1 MNSEKL
7 KEEILNY
14 IRFDKLGVE
23 KLLKKCETLYE
34 QDDGI
39 IDFKNEE
46 EWNEEYFYELFP
58 ATRKNFSR
66 EKVEELLKVHD
77 KVRGKVKEDNNS
89 TKIPLLN
96 QVNSEKLK
104 EDVLNYIRFDKPGVE
119 KLLKKCEELYVV
131 DDGIIDFKSEE
142 EWTEEYFYELFPA
155 TRKNFS
161 REKVEELLKVHDKVR
176 GKVKEETEANFKEA
190 YFDKENRKKV
200 KKIEVDDNKN
210 EKSGFIENAKHLAVG
225 VVVGVVAG
233 YKIGKEYIKNS
244 KNRGKK

>member
-14 IRFDKLGVE
+14 IRFDKSGVE
-23 KLLKKCETLYE
+23 KLLRKCETLYE

-66 EKVEELLKVHD
+66 EKVKELLKVHD
-77 KVRGKVKEDNNS
+77 KVRGKVQKENFKKEIQNNFI
-89 TKIPLLN
+89 TKTTSSKRTDGD
-96 QVNSEKLK
+96 QLK
-104 EDVLNYIRFDKPGVE
+104 EEILNYIRFDKPGVE
-119 KLLKKCEELYVV
+119 KLLKNCEELYVT
-131 DDGIIDFKSEE
+131 DDGIIDFKNEE
-142 EWTEEYFYELFPA
+142 EWDEEYFYELFPA

-176 GKVKEETEANFKEA
+176 GKVKEEKIEEDFKKEEPLRSRKIK
-190 YFDKENRKKV
+190 KENKRGPFEKLGAYVDKFLGLKK
-200 KKIEVDDNKN
+200 
-210 EKSGFIENAKHLAVG
+210 
-225 VVVGVVAG
+225 
-233 YKIGKEYIKNS
+233 
-244 KNRGKK
+244 